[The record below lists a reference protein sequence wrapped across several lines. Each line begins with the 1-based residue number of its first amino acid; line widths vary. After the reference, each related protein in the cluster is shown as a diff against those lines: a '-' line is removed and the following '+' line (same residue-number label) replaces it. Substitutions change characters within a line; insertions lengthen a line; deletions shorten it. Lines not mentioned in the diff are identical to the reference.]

1 MRKTLTV
8 ALALAAA
15 LTLIAATV
23 GAGTGTAAAGDTYIV
38 QLSDPPLASYT
49 GGIAGLAAT
58 NPAALGQVKLNPT
71 SPASQ
76 AYLAHLDVRRQAVL
90 SAMQLALGRG
100 VATQFTY
107 RYAYNGFA
115 AALSASEAAAVA
127 KLPGVAGVQKD
138 FMRQPLTD
146 AGPQWIGA
154 PAVWAGSGGPAATK
168 GEGVVVGVIDTGIN
182 FTHPS
187 FADVGGDG
195 HDHTNPRGQFYGL
208 CDPVL
213 GAPFC
218 NDKLIGVWDFTG
230 TSPVDDNGHGSHTAS
245 TAAGNAHTATI
256 HAPTITLSREISGVA
271 PHANLITYKACIPA
285 GCLGASLTAAIDQ
298 ATADG
303 VDVIN
308 YSIGG
313 GPTNPWDD
321 ADSESFLGAR
331 DAGVFVATSA
341 GNDGPG
347 AETVGSPANAPW
359 VMSIGASTHNRKFAN
374 SLTSMSGGGSAPAD
388 MTGAGVTSGYGPAP
402 IVYAGDYGSALC
414 GEGPAAPTGEAAINP
429 FPPGTF
435 NGEIV
440 VCDRGVYGRVEKGQN
455 VKEGGAGGY
464 VLANDE
470 ASGDSLVGD
479 PHALPGVHITYDEG
493 VALKAWLASGSGHTA
508 TISGSTVDEAAAN
521 GDVMASFS
529 SRGPNKPAPDIVKPD
544 VTAPGVDILAAF
556 NLPGPDPAYGVIS
569 GTSMSSPH
577 AAGAAALVRALHP
590 DWTPAEVQ
598 SAITST
604 GKTDGVRKE
613 DGSTA
618 ADPFDMGGGRVD
630 LTQAGLAGLV
640 LDETTPGY
648 QAADP
653 SAGGDPTGLNL
664 ATLGNSACAGV
675 CTWTRTVRNA
685 LSSEA
690 TWTARAA
697 APRGVAVTVKP
708 SRFTLAPDGTVTLTI
723 TADVRRAESGTWHF
737 GAIGLSSRDAVD
749 QHLTMA
755 VMAGRVHPVS
765 IETTSTTGTHTVSVP
780 TAIDVKDLSVAVY
793 GLTKGVVEQRTLI
806 QDPTPLD
813 PYDGLVGTFTVLLD
827 VTEGS
832 KFVAAEIGDTTATDL
847 DLFVGRDVN
856 GDGVAQENEELCRS
870 ASETAFEACTVRDLQ
885 GGTYWVMVQNW
896 LSGLVL
902 DDVSLIVSTVPGTDA
917 GNLTAT
923 GPKTAKAGTSFDVT
937 LAWNEPAM
945 AVDDTWFGLVD
956 LGSDR
961 RNPGNVGSLLVKLT
975 RTG

>member
-1 MRKTLTV
+1 VRRTLTA
-8 ALALAAA
+8 ALALTAA

-38 QLSDPPLASYT
+38 QLADPPLASYT

-71 SPASQ
+71 SPASR
-76 AYLAHLDVRRQAVL
+76 AYLAHLDTRRQAVL
-90 SAMQLALGRG
+90 SAMRLALGRD

-138 FMRQPLTD
+138 FVRQPLTD

-154 PAVWAGSGGPAATK
+154 PAVWAGSGGPSATK
-168 GEGVVVGVIDTGIN
+168 GEGVVVGVIDTGVN

-195 HDHTNPRGQFYGL
+195 HNHTNPRGQFYGL
-208 CDPVL
+208 CAPIT

-230 TSPVDDNGHGSHTAS
+230 TSPADDNGHGSHTAS
-245 TAAGNAHTATI
+245 TAAGNAHSATM
-256 HAPTITLSREISGVA
+256 HAPTMTVTREISGVA

-298 ATADG
+298 ATMDG

-331 DAGVFVATSA
+331 DAGIFVATSA

-347 AETVGSPANAPW
+347 PETVGSPANAPW
-359 VMSIGASTHNRKFAN
+359 VMSIGASTHNRKLVN
-374 SLTSMSGGGSAPAD
+374 RLVDLSGGSAAAPGN
-388 MTGAGVTSGYGPAP
+388 MEGKSLTTGYGPAE
-402 IVYAGDYGSALC
+402 IVYAGDFGDALC
-414 GEGPAAPTGEAAINP
+414 GAPFA
-429 FPPGTF
+429 PGTF
-435 NGEIV
+435 DGEIV
-440 VCDRGVYGRVEKGQN
+440 ICDRGVNPRVEKGRN
-455 VKEGGAGGY
+455 VEVGGAGGM
-464 VLANDE
+464 VLANDPP
-470 ASGDSLVGD
+470 SGDSTIAD
-479 PHALPGVHITYDEG
+479 PHELPAVHISHADGE
-493 VALKAWLASGSGHTA
+493 ALKAWVASGGTPTG
-508 TISGSTVDEAAAN
+508 TIAGTVFDVADAN

-544 VTAPGVDILAAF
+544 VTAPGVDVLAAW
-556 NLPGPDPAYGVIS
+556 NVPGADPTYGVIS

-577 AAGAAALVRALHP
+577 SAGAAALVRALHP

-604 GKTDGVRKE
+604 GKTGGVLKE
-613 DGSTA
+613 DGATA

-640 LDETTPGY
+640 LDETTANY
-648 QAADP
+648 QAANP
-653 SAGGDPTGLNL
+653 AAGGDPASLNL
-664 ATLGNSACAGV
+664 ATLGNADCAGV
-675 CTWTRTVRNA
+675 CTWTRTVRST
-685 LSSEA
+685 LGPEA
-690 TWTARAA
+690 TWSTKVS
-697 APRGVAVTVKP
+697 APRGVRVSVKP
-708 SRFTLAPDGTVTLTI
+708 SRFTLAPGGTVTLTI
-723 TADVRRAESGTWHF
+723 TADVRRAEAGRWHF
-737 GAIGLSSRDAVD
+737 GAVELSGGPVA

-755 VMAGRVHPVS
+755 VMAGTVHPVE

-780 TAIDVKDLSVAVY
+780 TGIDVKDLSVAVY

-806 QDPTPLD
+806 QDPTNLE
-813 PYDGLVGTFTVLLD
+813 PYDDPLGTFTVLLD
-827 VTEGS
+827 VEDGS
-832 KFVAAEIGDTTATDL
+832 KFIAGEIEQTTANDL
-847 DLFVGRDVN
+847 DLFMGRDLN
-856 GDGVAQENEELCRS
+856 GDGAAQENEELCRS
-870 ASETAFEACTVRDLQ
+870 ASETALEACTVRNLT

-896 LSGLVL
+896 LSGRVL

-923 GPKTAKAGTSFDVT
+923 GPKTATAGTSFDVT

>member
-1 MRKTLTV
+1 VRRTLTA
-8 ALALAAA
+8 ALALTAA

-23 GAGTGTAAAGDTYIV
+23 GAGTGTAAASDTYIV
-38 QLSDPPLASYT
+38 QLADPPLASYT
-49 GGIAGLAAT
+49 GGIAGLAVT
-58 NPAALGQVKLNPT
+58 NPAALGEVKLNPT
-71 SPASQ
+71 SPASR
-76 AYLAHLDVRRQAVL
+76 AYLAHLDTRRQAVL
-90 SAMQLALGRG
+90 SAMRLALGRD

-115 AALSASEAAAVA
+115 AALSATEAAAVA
-127 KLPGVAGVQKD
+127 RLPGVAGVQKD
-138 FMRQPLTD
+138 FVRQPVTD
-146 AGPQWIGA
+146 AGPEWIGA
-154 PAVWAGSGGPAATK
+154 PAVWAGSGGPSATK
-168 GEGVVVGVIDTGIN
+168 GEGIVVGVIDTGIN

-187 FADVGGDG
+187 FAEVGGDG

-213 GAPFC
+213 GTPFC

-230 TSPVDDNGHGSHTAS
+230 TSPADDNGHGSHTAS

-271 PHANLITYKACIPA
+271 PHANLITYKACVPA
-285 GCLGASLTAAIDQ
+285 GCVGASLTAAIDQ
-298 ATADG
+298 AIADG

-347 AETVGSPANAPW
+347 PETVGSPANAPW
-359 VMSIGASTHNRKFAN
+359 VMSIGASTHNRLLAN
-374 SLTSMSGGGSAPAD
+374 SLVGLSGGGSAAPGD
-388 MTGAGVTSGYGPAP
+388 IAGKSLTSGYGPAE
-402 IVYAGDYGSALC
+402 IVYAGAFGDPLC
-414 GEGPAAPTGEAAINP
+414 GTP
-429 FPPGTF
+429 FAPGTF
-435 NGEIV
+435 DGEIV
-440 VCDRGVYGRVEKGQN
+440 ICDRGVNPRVEKGRN
-455 VKEGGAGGY
+455 VEVGGAGGM
-464 VLANDE
+464 VLAND
-470 ASGDSLVGD
+470 APSGDSLIAD
-479 PHALPGVHITYDEG
+479 PHELPAVHITYDDG
-493 VALKAWLASGSGHTA
+493 QALKAWVASDGTPTG
-508 TISGSTVDEAAAN
+508 TISGTTMDEADAN

-544 VTAPGVDILAAF
+544 VTAPGVDVLAAF
-556 NLPGPDPAYGVIS
+556 NVPGPDPAYGVIS

-604 GKTDGVRKE
+604 GRTTGIRKE

-640 LDETTPGY
+640 LDETTARY
-648 QAADP
+648 QAANP

-664 ATLGNSACAGV
+664 ATLGNGACAGI
-675 CTWTRTVRNA
+675 CTWVRTVRNA

-690 TWTARAA
+690 TWTARVS
-697 APRGVAVTVKP
+697 APRGVGVTVKP
-708 SRFTLAPDGTVTLTI
+708 SRFTLAAGGTVTLTI

-737 GAIGLSSRDAVD
+737 GAIGLSSRNAVD

-793 GLTKGVVEQRTLI
+793 GLTKGVVEERTLL
-806 QDPTPLD
+806 QDPTPLE
-813 PYDGLVGTFTVLLD
+813 PYDGLGGTFTVLLD

-832 KFVAAEIGDTTATDL
+832 KFVAAEIEDTTATDL
-847 DLFVGRDVN
+847 DLFVGRDLN

-870 ASETAFEACTVRDLQ
+870 ASDTAFEACTVRDLR

-896 LSGLVL
+896 LAGRVL
-902 DDVSLIVSTVPGTDA
+902 DDVSLIVSTVPGTNA

-923 GPKTAKAGTSFDVT
+923 GPKTATAGTSFDVT
-937 LAWNEPAM
+937 LAWNEPQL

-956 LGSDR
+956 LGSDQ